1 MNALPG
7 TMMVDL
13 SAPDRDRAAAVW
25 ALSHMVATRYHPR
38 HPEHASLL
46 GRQLAFTAWHG
57 SDRATQRGCQEQGVC
72 GLYGIG
78 CRLVEQV
85 ISGLQRSDEPHRVER
100 FSQVSGVEPDAL
112 LEIPPSALLALT
124 LQHDLLAAGLAA
136 EAYRAGG
143 PLPSSDSPE
152 RCAQT
157 WVSRLLTARGPERQ
171 RHQAAWAQG
180 FTASARDML
189 ELLA

>member
-1 MNALPG
+1 MNAMPG

-13 SAPDRDRAAAVW
+13 GAPDRDRAAAAW

-57 SDRATQRGCQEQGVC
+57 SDRATQRGCQDSGVC
-72 GLYGIG
+72 GLYGLG
-78 CRLVEQV
+78 CHLVQQV
-85 ISGLQRSDEPHRVER
+85 ITDLQRSRDPLHVGR
-100 FSQVSGVEPDAL
+100 FSQVAGMEPDAL
-112 LEIPPSALLALT
+112 LEIPAPTLLALT
-124 LQHDLLAAGLAA
+124 LQHDLLAASLAA

-143 PLPSSDSPE
+143 PLPTNASPQ

-157 WVSRLLTARGPERQ
+157 WVSRLLTAPAPERH
-171 RHQAAWAQG
+171 RHQAAWASG
-180 FTASARDML
+180 FATNAQD
-189 ELLA
+189 LLDLLH